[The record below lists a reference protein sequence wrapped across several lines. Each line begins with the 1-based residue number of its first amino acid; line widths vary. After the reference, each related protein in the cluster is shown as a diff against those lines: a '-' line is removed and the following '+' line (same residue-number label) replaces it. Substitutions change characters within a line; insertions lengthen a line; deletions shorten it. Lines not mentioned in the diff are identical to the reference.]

1 MSCVNVFEDK
11 GFSKLLPI
19 VYTRATFELR
29 CGIDLLINKI
39 ERQYKGTTINLFCRE
54 YLADVLE
61 TKYSH
66 SVNKCECSGDGS
78 LFINGR
84 ALLNSQIPL
93 KGPEEAGVT
102 KDGSIVYIRLNK
114 FNCEKIN
121 PEILLGSDPLA
132 KLADIKKVEVT
143 DIPMIN
149 YTWEVFQ
156 YNPGQLKIDYNSYT
170 GGKGKIEGKVYEG
183 SYLLNPSQ
191 IFIAKGASVYPGC
204 VLNAEDGPIYIDEDA
219 VLQPGAVIEGPHF
232 TGRKSIIRIG
242 AKIRTGSTIGEV
254 CRVGGEVED
263 SIIQSYSNKQHDGFL
278 GHGYLGSWCNLG
290 ACTNNS
296 DLKNNYGNVKVYV
309 EGKLMDSGSMFVG
322 LTMGDHSKSGIGT
335 TFNTGTVV
343 GIMCNIYGEGLPP
356 KFIPS
361 FSWGGAKG
369 MVEYKADKA
378 IEVAEKV
385 MGRRKVKITPEEKKL
400 YSALYEMT
408 KVEKTYAISSK
419 E

>member
-1 MSCVNVFEDK
+1 MKNICIFEDK
-11 GFSKLLPI
+11 GYTKLLPI
-19 VYTRATFELR
+19 VYTRPSFEIR
-29 CGIDLLINKI
+29 CGIDLLINKVV
-39 ERQYKGTTINLFCRE
+39 RQYPNAKVSLLCRD
-54 YLADVLE
+54 YLADV
-61 TKYSH
+61 TKEKYPNY
-66 SVNKCECSGDGS
+66 SVNKCECTDGA
-78 LFINGR
+78 LYINGR
-84 ALLNSQIPL
+84 VLLNSQIPL
-93 KGPEEAGVT
+93 DGTEEAGVT
-102 KDGSIVYIRLNK
+102 KDGTIVYIRTNK
-114 FNCEKIN
+114 GTCDKITAEVLLSENPIEKI
-121 PEILLGSDPLA
+121 
-132 KLADIKKVEVT
+132 KIKTVEAN
-143 DIPMIN
+143 DYSMIN

-156 YNPGQLKIDYNSYT
+156 YNPKQLTADFNTFT

-183 SYLLNPSQ
+183 AYLLNPSQ
-191 IFIAKGASVYPGC
+191 IFIAKGASVFPGC

-361 FSWGGAKG
+361 FSWGGEKG
-369 MVEYKADKA
+369 MVEYMSDKA

-385 MGRRKVKITPEEKKL
+385 MGRRKVKITDAEKTLYKKL
-400 YSALYEMT
+400 YELT
-408 KVEKTYAISSK
+408 KVEKTYKISSK